1 MSAAR
6 NGRDDAANRVPI
18 TIAIMLATVM
28 TSLDTT
34 IANVALPHIQG
45 SVQASAEQITWVL
58 TSYIVASTIMTPLT
72 GFLAERI
79 GRKLLLIASIAG
91 FTVASMLCGVAQN
104 LPEIVLFRLL
114 QGVFGATI
122 IPLSQAVLLDINP
135 PEKHGQAMAI
145 WGAGAVL
152 GPVMGPVLGG
162 WLTDNL
168 DWRWVF
174 FINLPVGLL
183 AVAGVFLFLSER
195 KAEEKK
201 KLDILGFAS
210 LSLAIGAFQM
220 FLDRGPG
227 QDWFSSTEIWT
238 YLILAVISLW
248 VFGVQIATARRPFVD
263 RALITDANFVICCV
277 FGFFTGVL
285 MFSVLA
291 LLPPMMQ
298 TVLGYPVA
306 YAGVVS
312 MTRGIGSFLS
322 MMLVGQL
329 IGRMNVRLILVVGLA
344 INTLALWQMSHFSLG
359 MDSTPIAVSGFL
371 SGIGTGLIFIPLST
385 IAFAKVAP
393 HLRAEGAGIYTLVR
407 NIGSAAGISIMQAL
421 FVRGAEA
428 HHSALVEYARPD
440 NPLYQT
446 YAPEAFGSPAAMSV
460 FNHVI
465 GRQAQMLSYV
475 DDFRLMVVLSLL
487 CAPLILLMRA
497 PGKTSGEDAAH
508 AAID

>member
-6 NGRDDAANRVPI
+6 NGRDDAGNRVAI
-18 TIAIMLATVM
+18 TVAIMLATIM

-45 SVQASAEQITWVL
+45 SVSASAEQITWVL

-72 GFLAERI
+72 GFLADRL
-79 GRKLLLIASIAG
+79 GRKMLLMVSIIG
-91 FTVASMLCGVAQN
+91 FTVASMLCGVASS
-104 LPEIVLFRLL
+104 LIEIVLFRLL
-114 QGVFGATI
+114 QGIFGATL

-135 PEKHGQAMAI
+135 PEKHGQAMAV

-174 FINLPVGLL
+174 FINLPIGIL
-183 AVAGVFLFLSER
+183 AFFGVFLFLSE
-195 KAEEKK
+195 KK
-201 KLDILGFAS
+201 GLVKNRLDILGFAT
-210 LSLAIGAFQM
+210 LSLAIGGFQM
-220 FLDRGPG
+220 MLDRGPG
-227 QDWFSSTEIWT
+227 QDWFGSREIWT
-238 YLILAVISLW
+238 YLIIVIISLW
-248 VFGVQIATARRPFVD
+248 IFGVQIATAKKPFVD
-263 RALITDANFVICCV
+263 RALLRDANFVICCV

-306 YAGVVS
+306 FAGVVS
-312 MTRGIGSFLS
+312 MTRGVGSFLS
-322 MMLVGQL
+322 MMFVGQL
-329 IGRMNVRLILVVGLA
+329 IGRVNIRAILLSGLT
-344 INTLALWQMSHFSLG
+344 INTIALWQMAHFSLG
-359 MDSTPIAVSGFL
+359 MDSMPIAVSGFL
-371 SGIGTGLIFIPLST
+371 SGLGTGLIFVPLST

-393 HLRAEGAGIYTLVR
+393 HLRAEGAGVYTLVR

-421 FVRGAEA
+421 YVSGAEK
-428 HHSALVEYARPD
+428 HHSALVEHVRPD
-440 NPLYQT
+440 NPLFQAYR
-446 YAPEAFGSPAAMSV
+446 PETFSSEAAIAAFNG
-460 FNHVI
+460 FI
-465 GRQAQMLSYV
+465 GQQARMLSYI

-497 PGKTSGEDAAH
+497 PRKPPSGETSH